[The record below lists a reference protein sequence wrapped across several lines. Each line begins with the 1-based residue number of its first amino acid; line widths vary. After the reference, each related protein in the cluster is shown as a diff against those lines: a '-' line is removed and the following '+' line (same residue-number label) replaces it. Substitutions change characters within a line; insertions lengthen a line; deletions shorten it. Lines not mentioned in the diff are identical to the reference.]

1 MNHRTT
7 SLSPAA
13 QFKTHLPTF
22 KNKSTKS
29 HKLGF
34 QNDYVVSLALSSEP
48 FSHWLKP
55 QPIKNHFETLQ
66 DLRKLRNYQHD
77 PMARDLKMNSGHPIS
92 DNNMA
97 IRKHI
102 VIIILILTTWIHLKS
117 QKKRKFKAAEEVKSK
132 RPDKNVDDSRPDM
145 KGKIGCNACCL
156 YWALHGVSFCRE
168 TTHLLNRFSK

>member
-34 QNDYVVSLALSSEP
+34 QNDNALSLAENLTN
-48 FSHWLKP
+48 
-55 QPIKNHFETLQ
+55 QNHFETLK

-77 PMARDLKMNSGHPIS
+77 PMARDLKMNSGHPILITIWQ
-92 DNNMA
+92 N
-97 IRKHI
+97 
-102 VIIILILTTWIHLKS
+102 ILLS
-117 QKKRKFKAAEEVKSK
+117 
-132 RPDKNVDDSRPDM
+132 
-145 KGKIGCNACCL
+145 L
-156 YWALHGVSFCRE
+156 Y
-168 TTHLLNRFSK
+168 

>member
-34 QNDYVVSLALSSEP
+34 QNDNALSLALPKEP
-48 FSHWLKP
+48 FSLAENLTN
-55 QPIKNHFETLQ
+55 QNHFETLK

-77 PMARDLKMNSGHPIS
+77 PMARDLKMNSGHPILITIWQ
-92 DNNMA
+92 N
-97 IRKHI
+97 
-102 VIIILILTTWIHLKS
+102 ILLS
-117 QKKRKFKAAEEVKSK
+117 
-132 RPDKNVDDSRPDM
+132 
-145 KGKIGCNACCL
+145 L
-156 YWALHGVSFCRE
+156 Y
-168 TTHLLNRFSK
+168 

>member
-34 QNDYVVSLALSSEP
+34 QNDNALSLAENLTN
-48 FSHWLKP
+48 
-55 QPIKNHFETLQ
+55 QNHFETLK

-77 PMARDLKMNSGHPIS
+77 PMARDFKMKPYFEGHPILITIWQ
-92 DNNMA
+92 N
-97 IRKHI
+97 
-102 VIIILILTTWIHLKS
+102 ILLS
-117 QKKRKFKAAEEVKSK
+117 
-132 RPDKNVDDSRPDM
+132 
-145 KGKIGCNACCL
+145 L
-156 YWALHGVSFCRE
+156 Y
-168 TTHLLNRFSK
+168 